1 MTQIP
6 EKWRWFPA
14 ARYGLF
20 IHWGPYSALERGEQV
35 LLREHLDQTEYA
47 QYARAWNPQNFEPRK
62 WAQIAV
68 DGGFRYAVFTARHHD
83 GYCLFDTKT
92 TDYSSATQTPQRD
105 FVREYVEAFREAG
118 LKIGLYYSLA
128 DWRVPAYWEGPRHD
142 PVGWESFRATVHA
155 QVEELLSNYGEIAEF
170 WFDGSWPRNAAAWK
184 SEELVEKMRAL
195 QPQILVNNRLDALD
209 PQEGEA
215 VWQKGA
221 LEGAGESKT
230 LGDFGTPEHHITP
243 EARLWES
250 CQTSTSRLW
259 GYARGEHWRT
269 SEQLLDF
276 LCETAQK
283 GGNLLLNV
291 GPDGD
296 GRIPSE
302 FIERSDAIGA
312 WLRVHGEAIYGSE
325 GGDVVEFTT
334 RGFQTVKGS
343 NLYLITRFYDGQPN
357 LRLVGLANRVLGAT
371 LLSTGAKL
379 EFSGDETAVTLH
391 GLPSEKPT
399 PLYPVI
405 KLELDGAPRALPAF
419 ESRLWNGDPRR
430 FTDWARQNIAVL
442 DQP

>member
-6 EKWRWFPA
+6 EKWHWFLA

-47 QYARAWNPQNFEPRK
+47 HAARAWNPQHFEPRE

-68 DGGFRYAVFTARHHD
+68 DGGFKYAVFTARHHD
-83 GYCLFDTKT
+83 GYCLFDTRT
-92 TDYSSATQTPQRD
+92 TNYSSASQTPQRD
-105 FVREYVEAFREAG
+105 FVAEYVEAFRAAG

-128 DWRVPAYWEGPRHD
+128 DWRIPAYWEGPRHD
-142 PVGWESFRATVHA
+142 ADGWNAFRETVHA

-170 WFDGSWPRNAAAWK
+170 WFDGSWPRNAAAWQ
-184 SEELVEKMRAL
+184 SEALIEKMRAL
-195 QPQILVNNRLDALD
+195 QPRILINNRLDALD
-209 PQEGEA
+209 PDEGETD
-215 VWQKGA
+215 WQKGA

-250 CQTSTSRLW
+250 CQTSTARLW

-269 SEQLLDF
+269 TEQLLDL
-276 LCETAQK
+276 LCESASK

-296 GRIPSE
+296 GRIPHE
-302 FIERSDAIGA
+302 FIERSNAIGD

-343 NLYLITRFYDGQPN
+343 NLYLITRFYDGQPT
-357 LRLVGLANRVLGAT
+357 LRLAGLANRVLNAT
-371 LLSTGAKL
+371 LLSTGDNL
-379 EFSGDETAVTLH
+379 EFSQDETAVTLH
-391 GLPSEKPT
+391 GLPREKPT

-405 KLELDGAPRALPAF
+405 KLELDGGPRARPEF
-419 ESRLWNGDPRR
+419 TKRLWQGDPRR
-430 FTDWARQNIAVL
+430 FTDWARQGK
-442 DQP
+442 